1 MRAVSISLVVCVT
14 ATAAGCG
21 SAPSAPSASCESATA
36 KGPGGKRQ
44 ILIPPRPDVRA
55 VAVTVRTTRVEWSL
69 GNVAAECRP
78 RSLLVSVHASESKGA
93 TPTTEYVETRASSGN
108 TEVVYPDFLPP
119 PDVALVSALTADG
132 RRSETVSVS
141 IDRSGDVRPD
151 PPDPLPP
158 VTAPAGAPATCAGP
172 ATVVSDPAAD
182 VLTYG
187 VGSPPS
193 RVDEITPA
201 LSGIDIVRA
210 SVRIDEQTLCA
221 TFELAAPP
229 PPDFALLLVLRDTST
244 VRCCAAL
251 RLVRRAGRV
260 QVGSDSTDV
269 DGQRVLEPVAAAGA
283 SIRGRTLVLTGTLP
297 ALGEWRLG
305 SRRMPAADEL
315 GWSATSTYTPEKYGP
330 YFGDWLPGYAD
341 SLEPIVR
348 HRDGATVSPGS

>member
-1 MRAVSISLVVCVT
+1 MRAVPSSLLVCLV
-14 ATAAGCG
+14 ATAGACG
-21 SAPSAPSASCESATA
+21 SAPSAPSASCESSTST
-36 KGPGGKRQ
+36 GPAGKRQ
-44 ILIPPRPDVRA
+44 ILVPPRPEVRA
-55 VAVTVRTTRVEWSL
+55 VAVTVRTTRIEWSL
-69 GNVAAECRP
+69 GEVPSECRA
-78 RSLLVSVHASESKGA
+78 RSLLVSVHASRSSRA
-93 TPTTEYVETRASSGN
+93 TPRTEYVEARGSSGS
-108 TEVVYPDFLPP
+108 TEIVYADFLPP

-132 RRSETVSVS
+132 RRSETVSVR

-158 VTAPAGAPATCAGP
+158 VTAPAGEPVTCAGN
-172 ATVVSDPAAD
+172 ATTVSDPAAD
-182 VLTYG
+182 VLTYA
-187 VGSPPS
+187 VGSPPA
-193 RVDEITPA
+193 RVDRMTPA

-210 SVRIDEQTLCA
+210 SVHIDGRTLCA
-221 TFELAAPP
+221 TFELVAPP

-297 ALGEWRLG
+297 APGEWRLG